1 MIFRLNLY
9 IIMLLLIII
18 LVAVEQSKDSP
29 TFWKDNQSMLV
40 SI

>member
-1 MIFRLNLY
+1 
-9 IIMLLLIII
+9 MLLLIII
-18 LVAVEQSKDSP
+18 LLAVERSKDPP